1 MWHFVLRVGIKAM
14 DRKDHGSLNVLRINS
29 DFLRS
34 DSFDLRTWGP
44 YQMAWLASNISV
56 PRPKVLDKM

>member
-1 MWHFVLRVGIKAM
+1 MKAM